1 MLVVEIGSSGR
12 GVEYVVLDADAHP
25 RRIDAAAQTA
35 LGARDPWVTV
45 PTRDGGRAT
54 DRLREHGL
62 RTAALPEWMMSIPL
76 DSQRRAV
83 LPEGYLAE
91 VEQTGEVV
99 HLRVRA
105 PAGDLAASAQLAL
118 VEDCAV
124 PDKVETVVA
133 HRRRGL
139 GGAMMTA
146 LADAAVD
153 LGARRGVLMASTEG
167 RALYT
172 SLGWKTLCPVVIGR
186 LWD

>member
-1 MLVVEIGSSGR
+1 MLAVEIGTPGR

-25 RRIDAAAQTA
+25 RRIDAAAQAA

-45 PTRDGGRAT
+45 PTRDDGRT
-54 DRLREHGL
+54 SDRLHEHGL
-62 RTAALPEWMMSIPL
+62 RTPALPEWMMSIRL
-76 DSQRRAV
+76 DAQRRTPV
-83 LPEGYLAE
+83 PEGYV
-91 VEQTGEVV
+91 VEHDVTDAVV
-99 HLRVRA
+99 RLRVLA
-105 PAGDLAASAQLAL
+105 DSGELAASAQLAV

-124 PDKVETVVA
+124 PDKVETLAA

-146 LADAAVD
+146 LADTAVE
-153 LGARRGVLMASTEG
+153 LGARRGLLMASTEG

-172 SLGWKTLCPVVIGR
+172 ALGWETLSPVVVGR